1 MNKYSLLIPLLLF
14 VTVTKAQRTIE
25 LSHYLFPEFTKG
37 SVMMKDG
44 TETSAMLNYNAVT
57 REMIFQQNGRVLA
70 LADPTLSLT
79 DTVRI
84 EDRKFVLF
92 DDEFVEVL
100 LQEDTKLMTCYRCK
114 IIPPGNPAP
123 FGGTSQTSSVDN
135 YSTYRSGNMVYE
147 LKLPDDYKIEP
158 NNIYYLDNGSGWKKI
173 NSMRQ
178 LKKIYKKKKERFDQ
192 YVSEQKIQFNDP
204 AGIAELV
211 EWLERE

>member
-1 MNKYSLLIPLLLF
+1 MMNKYSLLIPLLLF

-100 LQEDTKLMTCYRCK
+100 LQ
-114 IIPPGNPAP
+114 
-123 FGGTSQTSSVDN
+123 
-135 YSTYRSGNMVYE
+135 
-147 LKLPDDYKIEP
+147 
-158 NNIYYLDNGSGWKKI
+158 
-173 NSMRQ
+173 
-178 LKKIYKKKKERFDQ
+178 
-192 YVSEQKIQFNDP
+192 
-204 AGIAELV
+204 
-211 EWLERE
+211 